1 MNSINLKFSNYT
13 LNIKLRSTNTANAI
27 KNILPFKSIVK
38 TWGDE
43 IYFEIPI
50 EKNIDL
56 ESDAKDIIVLGEVAY
71 WIDGKCIAIGYG
83 KTPISQNN
91 EIRLAAKTKYGFVS
105 DPGILFS
112 IRIFFSSIEGILNP
126 QLLFPIPHLTFF
138 GVPQVA
144 NNLLKEFILGA

>member
-1 MNSINLKFSNYT
+1 MNSINLKFYNYT

-56 ESDAKDIIVLGEVAY
+56 ESDAKDVINLGEVAY
-71 WIDGKCIAIGYG
+71 WIDGKSIAIGYG

-91 EIRLAAKTKYGFVS
+91 EIRLAAKTNIWGDAVLDVKELGK
-105 DPGILFS
+105 
-112 IRIFFSSIEGILNP
+112 IRDGDEIIIS
-126 QLLFPIPHLTFF
+126 
-138 GVPQVA
+138 
-144 NNLLKEFILGA
+144 

>member
-50 EKNIDL
+50 KKNLDL
-56 ESDAKDIIVLGEVAY
+56 ESDAKDVINLGEIAY

-91 EIRLAAKTKYGFVS
+91 EIRLAAKTNIWG
-105 DPGILFS
+105 DA
-112 IRIFFSSIEGILNP
+112 
-126 QLLFPIPHLTFF
+126 LLD
-138 GVPQVA
+138 V
-144 NNLLKEFILGA
+144 KELGKIKDGDEIIIS

>member
-1 MNSINLKFSNYT
+1 MNSIKLKFSNYT

-50 EKNIDL
+50 KKNLDL
-56 ESDAKDIIVLGEVAY
+56 ESDAKDVINLGEVAY
-71 WIDGKCIAIGYG
+71 WIDGKSIAIGYG

-91 EIRLAAKTKYGFVS
+91 EIRLAAKTNIWGDAVINIK
-105 DPGILFS
+105 
-112 IRIFFSSIEGILNP
+112 ELNK
-126 QLLFPIPHLTFF
+126 IKD
-138 GVPQVA
+138 GDEV
-144 NNLLKEFILGA
+144 IIS

>member
-1 MNSINLKFSNYT
+1 MNSIKLKFSNYT

-56 ESDAKDIIVLGEVAY
+56 ESDAKDVIDLGEVAY
-71 WIDGKCIAIGYG
+71 WIHGKSIAIGYG

-91 EIRLAAKTKYGFVS
+91 EIRLAAKTNIWGDAV
-105 DPGILFS
+105 IN
-112 IRIFFSSIEGILNP
+112 I
-126 QLLFPIPHLTFF
+126 
-138 GVPQVA
+138 
-144 NNLLKEFILGA
+144 KELSKIKDGDEVIIS

>member
-1 MNSINLKFSNYT
+1 MNSIKLKFSNYT

-27 KNILPFKSIVK
+27 KNISPFKSIVK

-50 EKNIDL
+50 KKNLDL
-56 ESDAKDIIVLGEVAY
+56 ESDAKDVINLGEIAY

-91 EIRLAAKTKYGFVS
+91 EIRLAAKTNIWGDAVLDVKELGK
-105 DPGILFS
+105 
-112 IRIFFSSIEGILNP
+112 IRDGDEIIIS
-126 QLLFPIPHLTFF
+126 
-138 GVPQVA
+138 
-144 NNLLKEFILGA
+144 

>member
-56 ESDAKDIIVLGEVAY
+56 ESDAKDVINLGEVAY
-71 WIDGKCIAIGYG
+71 WIDGKSIAIGYG

-91 EIRLAAKTKYGFVS
+91 EIRLAAKTNIWGDAVLDVKELGK
-105 DPGILFS
+105 
-112 IRIFFSSIEGILNP
+112 IRDGDEIIIS
-126 QLLFPIPHLTFF
+126 
-138 GVPQVA
+138 
-144 NNLLKEFILGA
+144 

>member
-56 ESDAKDIIVLGEVAY
+56 ESDAKDVINLGEIAY

-91 EIRLAAKTKYGFVS
+91 EIRLAAKTNIWGDAVLDVKELGK
-105 DPGILFS
+105 
-112 IRIFFSSIEGILNP
+112 IRDGDEIIIS
-126 QLLFPIPHLTFF
+126 
-138 GVPQVA
+138 
-144 NNLLKEFILGA
+144 

>member
-50 EKNIDL
+50 KKNLDL
-56 ESDAKDIIVLGEVAY
+56 ESDAKDVITLGEIAY

-91 EIRLAAKTKYGFVS
+91 EIRLAAKTNIWGDAVINIK
-105 DPGILFS
+105 
-112 IRIFFSSIEGILNP
+112 ELNK
-126 QLLFPIPHLTFF
+126 IKD
-138 GVPQVA
+138 GDEV
-144 NNLLKEFILGA
+144 IIS

>member
-50 EKNIDL
+50 KKNLDL
-56 ESDAKDIIVLGEVAY
+56 ESDAKDVINLGEVAY
-71 WIDGKCIAIGYG
+71 WIDGKSIAIGYG

-91 EIRLAAKTKYGFVS
+91 EIRLAAKTNIWGDALLDVKELGK
-105 DPGILFS
+105 
-112 IRIFFSSIEGILNP
+112 IRDGDEIIIS
-126 QLLFPIPHLTFF
+126 
-138 GVPQVA
+138 
-144 NNLLKEFILGA
+144 

>member
-1 MNSINLKFSNYT
+1 MNSIKLKFSNYT

-56 ESDAKDIIVLGEVAY
+56 ESDAKDVINLGEVAY
-71 WIDGKCIAIGYG
+71 WIDGKSIAIGYG

-91 EIRLAAKTKYGFVS
+91 EIRLAAKTNIWGDAVLDVKELGK
-105 DPGILFS
+105 
-112 IRIFFSSIEGILNP
+112 IRDGDEIIIS
-126 QLLFPIPHLTFF
+126 
-138 GVPQVA
+138 
-144 NNLLKEFILGA
+144 

>member
-50 EKNIDL
+50 KKNLDL
-56 ESDAKDIIVLGEVAY
+56 ESDAKDVINLGEIAY

-91 EIRLAAKTKYGFVS
+91 EIRLAAKTNIWG
-105 DPGILFS
+105 DAMIN
-112 IRIFFSSIEGILNP
+112 I
-126 QLLFPIPHLTFF
+126 
-138 GVPQVA
+138 
-144 NNLLKEFILGA
+144 KELSKIKDGDEVIIS

>member
-50 EKNIDL
+50 KKNLDL
-56 ESDAKDIIVLGEVAY
+56 ESDAKDVINLGEIAY

-91 EIRLAAKTKYGFVS
+91 EIRLAAKTNIWGDAVLDVKELGK
-105 DPGILFS
+105 
-112 IRIFFSSIEGILNP
+112 IRDGDEVIIS
-126 QLLFPIPHLTFF
+126 
-138 GVPQVA
+138 
-144 NNLLKEFILGA
+144 

>member
-56 ESDAKDIIVLGEVAY
+56 ESDAKDVIDLGEVAY
-71 WIDGKCIAIGYG
+71 WIDGKSIAIGYG

-91 EIRLAAKTKYGFVS
+91 EIRLAAKTNIWGDAVINIK
-105 DPGILFS
+105 
-112 IRIFFSSIEGILNP
+112 ELNK
-126 QLLFPIPHLTFF
+126 IKD
-138 GVPQVA
+138 GD
-144 NNLLKEFILGA
+144 EIIIS

>member
-1 MNSINLKFSNYT
+1 MNSIKLKFSNYT

-56 ESDAKDIIVLGEVAY
+56 ESDAKDVINLGEVAY
-71 WIDGKCIAIGYG
+71 WIDGKSIAIGYG

-91 EIRLAAKTKYGFVS
+91 EIRLAAKTNIWGDAVLDVKELGK
-105 DPGILFS
+105 
-112 IRIFFSSIEGILNP
+112 IRDGDEVIIS
-126 QLLFPIPHLTFF
+126 
-138 GVPQVA
+138 
-144 NNLLKEFILGA
+144 